1 MRVGGGVQL
10 LLRGER
16 GWGTFCRKNKDLMA
30 VVEYED
36 GVERERGSERGDD
49 VVDESRRRS
58 RLVECERSFR
68 GQIIRRLRR
77 RRLLRYRFKSK
88 CNFPP
93 SGGGD
98 VDFGDAAMVMMNV
111 RFSRRCRRRRLG
123 SHPPFPFH
131 LPNRLF

>member
-36 GVERERGSERGDD
+36 EVDCGRERGDD

-77 RRLLRYRFKSK
+77 LRLRRYRFKSK

-98 VDFGDAAMVMMNV
+98 VDRGDAAMVMMNV
-111 RFSRRCRRRRLG
+111 RFSRRRRRRRLG